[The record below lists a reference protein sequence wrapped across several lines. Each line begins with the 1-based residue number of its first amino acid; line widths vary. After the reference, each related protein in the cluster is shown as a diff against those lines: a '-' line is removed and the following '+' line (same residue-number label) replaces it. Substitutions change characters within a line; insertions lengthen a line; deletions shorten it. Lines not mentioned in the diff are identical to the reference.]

1 MIYGE
6 HSRTVYPVRIAV
18 AGGGA
23 AGFFG
28 AISAATHNPSAEI
41 VLLEA
46 THQPLNK
53 VRISGGGRCNVT
65 YHCFDPLELAQG
77 YPRGSKELLGPFS
90 RFQPR
95 DTMAWFESKGVRLK
109 TEEDR
114 RVFPVTDQ
122 SSTVVDCLLNTARKL
137 GVQVRLGARVK
148 NIQNINSAKNIPQFE
163 IELQSGAR
171 ERFDLVLLTTGN
183 SPQGHR
189 LAQALGHNI
198 VPCVPSLFTFKISD
212 SRLEGLAGIS
222 FEKVKLTLTGSEG
235 NQLEQTGPLLITH
248 WGLSGPAVLKLSAWG
263 ARMLHKSHY
272 QAGLVVN
279 LLPDFSAEE
288 LYRKLVA
295 YKEQNSKKRISTEPV
310 FSIPGRYWSKIVQL
324 VGIPEETIWANLSK
338 EAMSALLS
346 ELTCGHFAV
355 SGKGIFKEEFVTCGG
370 VNLKEVDFKT
380 MQSKLCPGLYL
391 AGEILDID
399 GITGGFNF
407 QSAWTTGWIAGIS
420 MVAE

>member
-1 MIYGE
+1 
-6 HSRTVYPVRIAV
+6 VRIAV

-23 AGFFG
+23 SGFFG

-77 YPRGSKELLGPFS
+77 YPRGSQELLGLFS

-95 DTMAWFESKGVRLK
+95 DTMAWFEKQGVRLK
-109 TEEDR
+109 TEEDGR
-114 RVFPVTDQ
+114 IFPVTDQ
-122 SSTVVDCLLNTARKL
+122 SSTVVDCLLNTARAL
-137 GVQVRLGARVK
+137 GVQIRLGARVK
-148 NIQNINSAKNIPQFE
+148 SIQKVADAKNTPQFE
-163 IELQSGAR
+163 IELQNGVR
-171 ERFDLVLLTTGN
+171 ERFDRVLLTTGN
-183 SPQGHR
+183 SPHGHR
-189 LAQALGHNI
+189 LAEALGHNI
-198 VPCVPSLFTFKISD
+198 VPCVPSLFTFKITD

-222 FEKVKLTLTGSEG
+222 FEKVKLTLSDSERSE
-235 NQLEQTGPLLITH
+235 LEQTGPLLITH

-263 ARMLHKSHY
+263 ARMLHQSHY
-272 QAGLVVN
+272 QAELVVN
-279 LLPDFSAEE
+279 LLPDYSAEE
-288 LYRKLVA
+288 LYRMLLA
-295 YKEQNSKKRISTEPV
+295 YKEQNSKKRVSTEPV
-310 FSIPGRYWSKIVQL
+310 FSVPGRYWSRIVQF
-324 VGIPEETIWANLSK
+324 VGIAEETTWTNLTK
-338 EAMSALLS
+338 ESLTALLS
-346 ELTCGHFAV
+346 ELTGGCFAI

-380 MQSKLCPGLYL
+380 MQSKVSPGLYL

-407 QSAWTTGWIAGIS
+407 QSAWTTGWIAGMS

>member
-1 MIYGE
+1 MAVE
-6 HSRTVYPVRIAV
+6 FVRIAV

-65 YHCFDPLELAQG
+65 YHCFDPLELAKG

-95 DTMAWFESKGVRLK
+95 DTMAWFEKHGVRLK

-122 SSTVVDCLLNTARKL
+122 SATVVDCLMNTAGKL
-137 GVQVRLGARVK
+137 GVQIRLGARVK
-148 NIQNINSAKNIPQFE
+148 NIQTVSSTKNIPQFE
-163 IELQSGAR
+163 IELQSGVR
-171 ERFDLVLLTTGN
+171 ENFDRVLLTTGN

-189 LAQALGHNI
+189 LAEALGHNI
-198 VPCVPSLFTFKISD
+198 VPCVPSLFTFKIND

-222 FEKVKLTLTGSEG
+222 FEKVKLTLTDGEG
-235 NQLEQTGPLLITH
+235 NELEQTGPLLITH

-263 ARMLHKSHY
+263 AKMLHQSRY
-272 QAGLVVN
+272 QAGLVIN
-279 LLPDFSAEE
+279 LLPDFNAEE
-288 LYRKLVA
+288 IYRKLVE
-295 YKEQNSKKRISTEPV
+295 YKEQNSKKRVSTESV
-310 FSIPGRYWSKIVQL
+310 FSIPGRYWGRIVQL
-324 VGIPEETIWANLSK
+324 VGIPEETIWANLTK

-346 ELTCGHFAV
+346 ELNAGCFAI

-380 MQSKLCPGLYL
+380 MQSKLCPSLYL

-407 QSAWTTGWIAGIS
+407 QSAWTTAWIAGMS
-420 MVAE
+420 MVA

>member
-1 MIYGE
+1 M
-6 HSRTVYPVRIAV
+6 RIAV

-65 YHCFDPLELAQG
+65 YHCFDPLELAKG

-95 DTMAWFESKGVRLK
+95 DTLAWFEKQGVRLK
-109 TEEDR
+109 TEGDGR
-114 RVFPVTDQ
+114 IFPVTDQ
-122 SSTVVDCLLNTARKL
+122 SSTVVDCLMNTARNL
-137 GVQVRLGARVK
+137 GVQIRLGAGVK
-148 NIQNINSAKNIPQFE
+148 SIQTVADAKNTPQFK
-163 IELQSGAR
+163 IELHNGVK
-171 ERFDLVLLTTGN
+171 ERFDRVLLTTGN

-189 LAQALGHNI
+189 LAEALGHNI

-222 FEKVKLTLTGSEG
+222 FEKVKLTLTDGEG
-235 NQLEQTGPLLITH
+235 NELEQTGPLLITH
-248 WGLSGPAVLKLSAWG
+248 WGLSGPSVLKLSAWG

-279 LLPDFSAEE
+279 LQPDFSTEE
-288 LYRKLVA
+288 LYRMLVA
-295 YKEQNSKKRISTEPV
+295 YKEENSKKRVSTEPV
-310 FSIPGRYWSKIVQL
+310 FSIPGRYWSRIVQF
-324 VGIPEETIWANLSK
+324 VGIAEETTWTNLTR

-346 ELTCGHFAV
+346 ELTGGCLAV

-407 QSAWTTGWIAGIS
+407 QSAWTTGWIAGMS
-420 MVAE
+420 MAAQ

>member
-1 MIYGE
+1 
-6 HSRTVYPVRIAV
+6 VRIAV

-109 TEEDR
+109 TEEDGR
-114 RVFPVTDQ
+114 IFPVTDQ
-122 SSTVVDCLLNTARKL
+122 SSTVVDCLLNTARNL
-137 GVQVRLGARVK
+137 GIQIRLGARVK
-148 NIQNINSAKNIPQFE
+148 NIQTVADAKNIPQFE
-163 IELQSGAR
+163 IELHSGVR
-171 ERFDLVLLTTGN
+171 ERFERVLLTTGN
-183 SPQGHR
+183 SPHGHR

-198 VPCVPSLFTFKISD
+198 VPCVPSLFTFKITD

-222 FEKVKLTLTGSEG
+222 FEKVKLTLTDSEGSE
-235 NQLEQTGPLLITH
+235 LEQTGPLLITH

-272 QAGLVVN
+272 QAGLVIN
-279 LLPDFSAEE
+279 LLPDYNAEQ
-288 LYRKLVA
+288 LYRMLLA
-295 YKEQNSKKRISTEPV
+295 YKEQNSKKRVSTEAV
-310 FSIPGRYWSKIVQL
+310 FSIPSRYWSRIVQF
-324 VGIPEETIWANLSK
+324 VGIAEETSWSNLTK
-338 EAMSALLS
+338 EALTALVS
-346 ELTCGHFAV
+346 ELSGGRFAV

-370 VNLKEVDFKT
+370 VDLKEVDFKT
-380 MQSKLCPGLYL
+380 MQSKLSPGLYL

-407 QSAWTTGWIAGIS
+407 QSAWTTGWIAGMS
-420 MVAE
+420 MVVQ

>member
-1 MIYGE
+1 MDK
-6 HSRTVYPVRIAV
+6 SVRIAV

-95 DTMAWFESKGVRLK
+95 DTMDWFEKHGVRLK

-122 SSTVVDCLLNTARKL
+122 SATVVDCLLNTARKL
-137 GVQVRLGARVK
+137 GVQIRLGARVK
-148 NIQNINSAKNIPQFE
+148 SIQTVSSAKNIPQFE
-163 IELQSGAR
+163 IEFHSGVR
-171 ERFDLVLLTTGN
+171 ENFDRVLLTTGN
-183 SPQGHR
+183 SHQGHR
-189 LAQALGHNI
+189 LAEALGHNI
-198 VPCVPSLFTFKISD
+198 VPCVPSLFTFKVSD

-222 FEKVKLTLTGSEG
+222 FEKVKLTLTDGEG
-235 NQLEQTGPLLITH
+235 NELEQSGPLLITH

-263 ARMLHKSHY
+263 AKMLHQSRY
-272 QAGLVVN
+272 QAGLVIN

-288 LYRKLVA
+288 IYRKLVE
-295 YKEQNSKKRISTEPV
+295 YKEQNSKKRVSTESV
-310 FSIPGRYWSKIVQL
+310 FSIPGRYWSRIVQL
-324 VGIPEETIWANLSK
+324 VGIPEETIWANLTK

-346 ELTCGHFAV
+346 ELNAGCFAI

-407 QSAWTTGWIAGIS
+407 QSAWTTGWISGTS
-420 MVAE
+420 MVAQ